1 MKLINRILVCS
12 ITAAALMTPAVVYSA
27 QQISLDSLLEKVR
40 AGRASDNEANRQRI
54 AQFRADRARQ
64 AALLQEAKQQR
75 AAGERRSAE
84 MEAQFDVNDKEIIE
98 LDRQLQDRL
107 GSLKELFG
115 VLQQTAGDARGQ
127 FEGSLTQLQYPD
139 RSDFLTDFAQKMG
152 QGNRLASLEEIE
164 RLWFELQREMTESG
178 KTVKFQST
186 VVSAT
191 GDEEQREV
199 TRVGLFN
206 IVSDGK
212 YLQHITETGRLIE
225 LGRQPAGRY
234 TGKIGDLESA
244 GSGIQAFALD
254 PLRGQLIG
262 LLTEAPNLRERIDQG
277 GWIGYIIIALGIV
290 ALLVAIFRFIRL
302 TGQGAQAGD
311 PESCKAVVFS
321 DVGWTDITAT
331 TATASV
337 VLEGLGYEPETQ
349 LLSVPVTYASLK
361 NKDVDVFLGNWMPT
375 MEGDIAKYRDEG
387 SVEVLGANLEG
398 AKYTLAVPKY
408 VADAGLKDFGDI
420 AKFEDELGT
429 KIYGIEPGN
438 DGNRLIQEMIDKNA
452 FGLKEFELVE
462 SSEQGMLAQVK
473 RAARRDN
480 WIVFLGWE
488 PHPMNA
494 NVEMVYLTGGDD
506 WFGPNFGGATVYT
519 NVRQGYATECPN
531 VGKLVT
537 NLEFSLAME
546 NEIMASILDDGKEP
560 QEAAM
565 AWLKKNPQVMESWL
579 AGVTT
584 FDGKEGLSS
593 VRGHLGL

>member
-1 MKLINRILVCS
+1 MSTLKTLSSFVVGATFTAITS
-12 ITAAALMTPAVVYSA
+12 I
-27 QQISLDSLLEKVR
+27 
-40 AGRASDNEANRQRI
+40 
-54 AQFRADRARQ
+54 
-64 AALLQEAKQQR
+64 
-75 AAGERRSAE
+75 
-84 MEAQFDVNDKEIIE
+84 
-98 LDRQLQDRL
+98 
-107 GSLKELFG
+107 
-115 VLQQTAGDARGQ
+115 
-127 FEGSLTQLQYPD
+127 
-139 RSDFLTDFAQKMG
+139 
-152 QGNRLASLEEIE
+152 
-164 RLWFELQREMTESG
+164 
-178 KTVKFQST
+178 
-186 VVSAT
+186 
-191 GDEEQREV
+191 
-199 TRVGLFN
+199 
-206 IVSDGK
+206 
-212 YLQHITETGRLIE
+212 
-225 LGRQPAGRY
+225 
-234 TGKIGDLESA
+234 
-244 GSGIQAFALD
+244 
-254 PLRGQLIG
+254 
-262 LLTEAPNLRERIDQG
+262 
-277 GWIGYIIIALGIV
+277 
-290 ALLVAIFRFIRL
+290 
-302 TGQGAQAGD
+302 AQAGD
-311 PESCKAVVFS
+311 PESCKTVVFS

-331 TATASV
+331 TAAASV

-462 SSEQGMLAQVK
+462 SSEQGMLSQVK
-473 RAARRDN
+473 RAARRNN